1 VEQRKAANFLWAALS
16 IIALLTCPCARA
28 QELKS
33 NASSVVLVARIPP
46 SVRLNAALLPAP
58 ESLLASPQ
66 PNPPAAVLLIESQ
79 WTFASGQNVWAE
91 SRFESPCTQ
100 TAAAERPPA
109 ARGSAASTQ
118 DGESSSVRRPQA
130 SGQLAPVGG
139 GLVSFPVFS
148 FLPRA
153 LAPSVSLLRDFNP
166 ARGPRRQL
174 DSLLVVAPP
183 AADSSVVFLTVT
195 AL

>member
-1 VEQRKAANFLWAALS
+1 VEQRKAASFLWAACS
-16 IIALLTCPCARA
+16 IIALLTCPSARA

-66 PNPPAAVLLIESQ
+66 PNPPTAVLLIESQ

-91 SRFESPCTQ
+91 SRFESPSTP

-109 ARGSAASTQ
+109 ARGSVISAQ
-118 DGESSSVRRPQA
+118 DGESSRLRTPQA
-130 SGQLAPVGG
+130 CGQLAPASGG
-139 GLVSFPVFS
+139 FVTFPVFS

-153 LAPSVSLLRDFNP
+153 LAPSVSLLRDFHP
-166 ARGPRRQL
+166 ARGSRRQL